1 MAERKNPMRKI
12 QLIVRPSPRKLK
24 ILFILLILACLTALG
39 ALGAVHHRIR
49 QQTQAALD
57 QAAVLEQ
64 DNKELTEKKE
74 ALGTSSSSIRDIARE
89 ELDLVDPDTII
100 IEPNS

>member
-1 MAERKNPMRKI
+1 MAERKNPFRNI
-12 QLIVRPSPRKLK
+12 RFIVRPGTRKLK
-24 ILFILLILACLTALG
+24 IVFILLILVCAVALTALG
-39 ALGAVHHRIR
+39 VVRSHIR
-49 QQTQAALD
+49 QKTQAVLD

-74 ALGTSSSSIRDIARE
+74 NLGSSSSIKDIARE

>member
-64 DNKELTEKKE
+64 GNKELTEKKE
-74 ALGTSSSSIRDIARE
+74 ALGTSNSIRDIARE

>member
-1 MAERKNPMRKI
+1 MAERKNPFRNI
-12 QLIVRPSPRKLK
+12 RFIVRPGTRKLK
-24 ILFILLILACLTALG
+24 IVFILLILVCAVALTALG
-39 ALGAVHHRIR
+39 VVSSHIR
-49 QQTQAALD
+49 QKTQTVLD

-64 DNKELTEKKE
+64 DNKELTEKK
-74 ALGTSSSSIRDIARE
+74 ADLGSSSSIKDIARE

>member
-12 QLIVRPSPRKLK
+12 QLLVRPSPRKLK

-74 ALGTSSSSIRDIARE
+74 ALGTSSSIRDIARE

>member
-74 ALGTSSSSIRDIARE
+74 ALGTSSSIRDIARE

>member
-1 MAERKNPMRKI
+1 MAERKNPLRNI

-64 DNKELTEKKE
+64 DNKELIEKKE
-74 ALGTSSSSIRDIARE
+74 ALGTSSSIRDIARE

>member
-1 MAERKNPMRKI
+1 MAERKNPMRNI

-49 QQTQAALD
+49 QQTQATLD

-74 ALGTSSSSIRDIARE
+74 ALGTSSSIRDIARE

>member
-1 MAERKNPMRKI
+1 MAERANPFRNI
-12 QLIVRPSPRKLK
+12 RLIVRPGPRKLK
-24 ILFILLILACLTALG
+24 IMFIILILACVAALTALG
-39 ALGAVHHRIR
+39 IVRSHI
-49 QQTQAALD
+49 QQKTQSALD

-64 DNKELTEKKE
+64 ENNELTEKKE
-74 ALGTSSSSIRDIARE
+74 NLGSSSSIKDIARE

>member
-1 MAERKNPMRKI
+1 MAERRNPLRNI

-24 ILFILLILACLTALG
+24 ILFILLILACLIALG
-39 ALGAVHHRIR
+39 ALGMVQNRIH

-74 ALGTSSSSIRDIARE
+74 ALGTSSSIRDIARE

>member
-1 MAERKNPMRKI
+1 MAERKNPLRNI

-24 ILFILLILACLTALG
+24 ILFILLILACLAALG
-39 ALGAVHHRIR
+39 ALGLVQSRIR

-64 DNKELTEKKE
+64 DKSDLNTQIDQ
-74 ALGTSSSSIRDIARE
+74 LGSVQSVLDIAE
-89 ELDLVDPDTII
+89 QELGLVNPDTVIF
-100 IEPNS
+100 EPVN

>member
-1 MAERKNPMRKI
+1 MAERKNPFRNI
-12 QLIVRPSPRKLK
+12 RFIVRPGTRKLK
-24 ILFILLILACLTALG
+24 TVFILLILVCAVALTALG
-39 ALGAVHHRIR
+39 VVRSHIR
-49 QQTQAALD
+49 QKTQAVLD

-74 ALGTSSSSIRDIARE
+74 NLGSSSSIKDIARE

>member
-1 MAERKNPMRKI
+1 MAERRNPLRNI

-39 ALGAVHHRIR
+39 ALGMVHHRIR
-49 QQTQAALD
+49 QQTQAVLD

-74 ALGTSSSSIRDIARE
+74 NLGTSSSIRDIARE

>member
-1 MAERKNPMRKI
+1 MAERRNPLRNI

-64 DNKELTEKKE
+64 DNKELIEKKE
-74 ALGTSSSSIRDIARE
+74 ALGTSSSIRDIARE

>member
-1 MAERKNPMRKI
+1 MAERKNPFRNI
-12 QLIVRPSPRKLK
+12 RFIVRPSPRKLK
-24 ILFILLILACLTALG
+24 IIFVALILACAVALTALG
-39 ALGAVHHRIR
+39 IVRSHIR
-49 QQTQAALD
+49 QKTQDVLD

-64 DNKELTEKKE
+64 ENAELTEKKE
-74 ALGTSSSSIRDIARE
+74 NLGSSSSIRDIARE